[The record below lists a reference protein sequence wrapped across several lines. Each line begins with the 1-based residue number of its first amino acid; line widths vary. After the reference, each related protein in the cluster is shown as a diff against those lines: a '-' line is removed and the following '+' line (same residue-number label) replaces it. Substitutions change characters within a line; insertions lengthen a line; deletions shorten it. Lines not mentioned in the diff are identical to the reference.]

1 MNNERR
7 DEDWINPPEPKDDY
21 EPDVDS
27 INDDERLRK
36 KEEIEIEVEL
46 VSKTNKEKNDGKSL

>member
-7 DEDWINPPEPKDDY
+7 DEDWLNPPEPKDDY

-27 INDDERLRK
+27 INDDEWLRK

-46 VSKTNKEKNDGKSL
+46 DIEKELFDE